1 LIISDRSAWRVK
13 KRIQMKLPYFLTL
26 TLCGVARS
34 FIARIK
40 MIRGDGLWTINPNV
54 DIGDYINAK
63 VEAEIGKNVLLLL
76 NKMDENF
83 KDINKKIE
91 ENSKETN
98 RKIEETNIKIEENS
112 KETNRKIEEINIKIE
127 ENSKETNIKIEENS
141 KETNRKIEETN
152 KKIEETNK
160 KIDLIDTDF
169 KAGKLALIFLSTL
182 LTAFVGS
189 NLFTF
194 VKDVLKMN

>member
-1 LIISDRSAWRVK
+1 
-13 KRIQMKLPYFLTL
+13 MKMPYFLIL
-26 TLCGVARS
+26 SLCGVARS

-40 MIRGDGLWTINPNV
+40 MIRGDRLWTINPNV

-76 NKMDENF
+76 NKMDENS
-83 KDINKKIE
+83 KETNRKIEETNKKIE

-98 RKIEETNIKIEENS
+98 R
-112 KETNRKIEEINIKIE
+112 
-127 ENSKETNIKIEENS
+127 
-141 KETNRKIEETN
+141 
-152 KKIEETNK
+152 KIEETNK

-194 VKDVLKMN
+194 VKDVLKIN

>member
-1 LIISDRSAWRVK
+1 
-13 KRIQMKLPYFLTL
+13 
-26 TLCGVARS
+26 
-34 FIARIK
+34 

-112 KETNRKIEEINIKIE
+112 KETNRKIEEIN
-127 ENSKETNIKIEENS
+127 
-141 KETNRKIEETN
+141 N
-152 KKIEETNK
+152 KN
-160 KIDLIDTDF
+160 
-169 KAGKLALIFLSTL
+169 
-182 LTAFVGS
+182 
-189 NLFTF
+189 
-194 VKDVLKMN
+194 

>member
-1 LIISDRSAWRVK
+1 
-13 KRIQMKLPYFLTL
+13 MPYFLIL
-26 TLCGVARS
+26 SLCGVARS

-40 MIRGDGLWTINPNV
+40 MIRGDRLWTINPNV

-63 VEAEIGKNVLLLL
+63 VEAEIGKNVQLLL
-76 NKMDENF
+76 N
-83 KDINKKIE
+83 KIE

-98 RKIEETNIKIEENS
+98 K
-112 KETNRKIEEINIKIE
+112 KIE

-169 KAGKLALIFLSTL
+169 KAGKLTLIFLSTL